1 MKILLI
7 GSTARTD
14 CIAEAIIRSASKP
27 ELFAVMPSLNPGVKK
42 KAKELIA
49 HPVMDF
55 PFIVDYA
62 KKIQPDFA
70 FVAPDDPLA
79 EGLVNELEKAGIKS
93 FGPKKEV
100 ARIESSKSFARELM
114 QKYKIDGLPKFK
126 VFSEKKGMQEYAKS
140 LEKIVVKPDGLTGG
154 KGVHVQGDHF
164 DSIEQGLSYADKI
177 LEKGKVVIEEKL
189 EGEEFSLQSFCDRK
203 TVLDSIPVQDH
214 KRAFENDLGP
224 NTGGMG
230 SYSCENHLLP
240 FLEKKHVEEAHKII
254 EKTVLALKKETGIE
268 FTGILYGGFI
278 LTKNGVKVIEF
289 NARFGDPEVMN
300 VLLILKNDFV
310 EVCLAVINGT
320 LNKIKLEFESKATVC
335 KYVVPEGYP
344 IASVKN
350 QFIEFKPSKEAKHFF
365 GAIDEKNGNYLMTG
379 SRAMA
384 FVGIGNSLTEAEK
397 KAQNAVNLV
406 QGKVF
411 FRKDIGTKELIQ
423 KRVNHMK
430 KLMKS
435 E

>member
-1 MKILLI
+1 
-7 GSTARTD
+7 
-14 CIAEAIIRSASKP
+14 
-27 ELFAVMPSLNPGVKK
+27 
-42 KAKELIA
+42 
-49 HPVMDF
+49 
-55 PFIVDYA
+55 
-62 KKIQPDFA
+62 
-70 FVAPDDPLA
+70 
-79 EGLVNELEKAGIKS
+79 
-93 FGPKKEV
+93 
-100 ARIESSKSFARELM
+100 
-114 QKYKIDGLPKFK
+114 LPKFK